1 MTDMPTPTLDD
12 LAGQVAQALDLTTQR
27 VNALFAHSGSGRMP
41 SDESK
46 RNLTAGVLSAL
57 GTAARLAVTWCG
69 ATDHARRLH
78 QQVINTMNKAPMTS
92 EADFDARVY
101 ALLDVIREA
110 TERSSSPPPPPKVLH

>member
-57 GTAARLAVTWCG
+57 CTAARLGGDVV
-69 ATDHARRLH
+69 RRH
-78 QQVINTMNKAPMTS
+78 RPRKAPAPAGDRHH
-92 EADFDARVY
+92 EQGADD
-101 ALLDVIREA
+101 
-110 TERSSSPPPPPKVLH
+110 ERG